1 MHLHLVVDSIV
12 SVLRSQ
18 TSTEPSNEPE
28 DHVVAQAEIRT
39 KVESVEAVIAYIDA
53 ARDVIWE
60 VPPAEV
66 LALGTGTV
74 PRGTGAK
81 NNYLSTLIFAENELR
96 TLTDEILW
104 FAWATATRN
113 PDADL
118 KTLVLYMDEMGQY
131 KANMNDYVGLPEGGE
146 ILKMYVGGILLAKNL
161 DEFARLTESAMT
173 YFNRLHGWVDIVFPW
188 GLVNGFQRV
197 NPLQKIIDA
206 ASA

>member
-1 MHLHLVVDSIV
+1 
-12 SVLRSQ
+12 
-18 TSTEPSNEPE
+18 
-28 DHVVAQAEIRT
+28 VVAQAEIRT
-39 KVESVEAVIAYIDA
+39 EVESVEAVIEHIDA
-53 ARDVIWE
+53 ARDAIWE
-60 VPPAEV
+60 NPPAEV

-113 PDADL
+113 PDAEL
-118 KTLVLYMDEMGQY
+118 RTLVLYMDEMGQY

-146 ILKMYVGGILLAKNL
+146 ILKHYVGGIRIATTL

-188 GLVNGFQRV
+188 GLVNGFHRV

-206 ASA
+206 NDA

>member
-1 MHLHLVVDSIV
+1 
-12 SVLRSQ
+12 
-18 TSTEPSNEPE
+18 
-28 DHVVAQAEIRT
+28 VVAQAEIRT
-39 KVESVEAVIAYIDA
+39 EVESVEAVIEHIDA
-53 ARDVIWE
+53 ARDAIWE
-60 VPPAEV
+60 NPPAEV

-113 PDADL
+113 PDAEL
-118 KTLVLYMDEMGQY
+118 RTLVLYMDEMGQY

-146 ILKMYVGGILLAKNL
+146 ILKHYVGGIRIATTL

-188 GLVNGFQRV
+188 GLVNGFHRV

-206 ASA
+206 NNA

>member
-1 MHLHLVVDSIV
+1 
-12 SVLRSQ
+12 
-18 TSTEPSNEPE
+18 
-28 DHVVAQAEIRT
+28 VVAQAEIRT
-39 KVESVEAVIAYIDA
+39 EVESVEAVIAHIDA
-53 ARDVIWE
+53 ARDEIWE

-66 LALGTGTV
+66 LALGMGTV

-118 KTLVLYMDEMGQY
+118 RTLVLYMDEMGQY
-131 KANMNDYVGLPEGGE
+131 KANMNDYVGLPAGGD
-146 ILKMYVGGILLAKNL
+146 ILKEYVGAIRIAKNL
-161 DEFARLTESAMT
+161 DEFARVTESAMT

-188 GLVNGFQRV
+188 GIVDGFHRV
-197 NPLQKIIDA
+197 NPLQKIID
-206 ASA
+206 SHKH

>member
-1 MHLHLVVDSIV
+1 
-12 SVLRSQ
+12 
-18 TSTEPSNEPE
+18 
-28 DHVVAQAEIRT
+28 VVAQAEIRT
-39 KVESVEAVIAYIDA
+39 EVESVEAVIAHIDA
-53 ARDVIWE
+53 ARDAIWE
-60 VPPAEV
+60 NPPAEV

-113 PDADL
+113 PDAEL
-118 KTLVLYMDEMGQY
+118 RTLVLYMDEMGQY

-146 ILKMYVGGILLAKNL
+146 ILKHYVGGIRIATTL

-188 GLVNGFQRV
+188 GLVNGFHRV

-206 ASA
+206 NNA